1 MGGHNMYETK
11 LRALI
16 EVEYRTKL
24 RINKVKRSFHISDTP
39 KERRTK
45 AKNLSQLNIILSQ
58 AQNELDKLQRD
69 DDLEKTENQLTH
81 RESAPTTP
89 NIPTL

>member
-11 LRALI
+11 LHALI
-16 EVEYRTKL
+16 DDIYRIKL
-24 RINKVKRSFHISDTP
+24 RIDKVRRSFRVSDTP
-39 KERRTK
+39 KERRAK

-69 DDLEKTENQLTH
+69 DNLEKTENQLTH

>member
-11 LRALI
+11 LHDLI
-16 EVEYRTKL
+16 DDIYRIKL
-24 RINKVKRSFHISDTP
+24 RIDKVRRSFRVSDTP

-58 AQNELDKLQRD
+58 TQNELDKLQRD
-69 DDLEKTENQLTH
+69 DNLEKTENQLTH

>member
-24 RINKVKRSFHISDTP
+24 RINKVKRSFRVSDTP

-58 AQNELDKLQRD
+58 TQNELDKLQRD

>member
-1 MGGHNMYETK
+1 MYETK

-16 EVEYRTKL
+16 QVKYRTKL
-24 RINKVKRSFHISDTP
+24 RVNKVKRSFHVSDTP
-39 KERRTK
+39 KERSTK
-45 AKNLSQLNIILSQ
+45 AKNLRQLNIILRHT
-58 AQNELDKLQRD
+58 QNELDKLQRD
-69 DDLEKTENQLTH
+69 DDSEKTENQLTH